1 VELGLPDLEKVEI
14 AGALASLDVDSLH
27 AAAALP
33 ASTEAALE
41 QARRRRTELLQLELT
56 ESLRNAEV
64 RAEQSEYLPRISL
77 FGTYSINAQ
86 QSGDPVFF
94 GATGADRAYG
104 RQVGLQVTMPLFNG
118 LKRPARIAQRR
129 FAVEQVRTQRDLAE
143 DRIEHEVRTYVD
155 QVEEARLRAAAQRL
169 GVRQA
174 QRGFQI
180 ATVQFR
186 EGLGSA
192 LELTDA
198 EVALRQSEFNYAEAV
213 YDYLVARARLEQ
225 AIGSVDIRAHAGG
238 GVIPEVER

>member
-1 VELGLPDLEKVEI
+1 M
-14 AGALASLDVDSLH
+14 
-27 AAAALP
+27 
-33 ASTEAALE
+33 
-41 QARRRRTELLQLELT
+41 
-56 ESLRNAEV
+56 
-64 RAEQSEYLPRISL
+64 RAEQSEYLPKISL

-86 QSGDPVFF
+86 QSGSPRFF
-94 GATGADRAYG
+94 GSSGAERAYG
-104 RQVGLQVTMPLFNG
+104 RQVGVQVTMPLFNG
-118 LKRPARIAQRR
+118 LKRPARIAQHR

-143 DRIEHEVRTYVD
+143 DQIEHQVRTYVAEVD
-155 QVEEARLRAAAQRL
+155 EARQRAAAQRL

-213 YDYLVARARLEQ
+213 YDYLVARARLEE
-225 AIGSVDIRAHAGG
+225 AVGSVDIRAHAGG